1 MEAGTP
7 CIALC
12 SFNLSAQWGKQ
23 ELFVLKTIFKGV
35 LKSLSFNLSP
45 PLFNTVLAYSTLSF
59 FLHIQLLASGKNITQ
74 LSFLF
79 QHESRELNTVTL

>member
-1 MEAGTP
+1 MEAGSP

-45 PLFNTVLAYSTLSF
+45 PLFNTVPAYSTLSF
-59 FLHIQLLASGKNITQ
+59 FPTYSASSKWKEHHPAFLLVPA
-74 LSFLF
+74 
-79 QHESRELNTVTL
+79 